1 MSTSTLASE
10 SRVHR
15 GVPAGGQYSAHD
27 RDGDALTLTI
37 EVATS
42 INDRFPLPQ
51 ANNLEK
57 VCSVM
62 DAVLLGANSA
72 EAIGETLG
80 LHTREGAYYG
90 DAAGYLGLVDTAS
103 GADQKTYELT
113 ALGEQLADASTA
125 DRVEMLRNIV
135 ATVPAVQI
143 YAEHGEA
150 GVQEM
155 LSEAGL
161 GETTVGRRSSTIS
174 SWYMSLAVEK
184 DIEFTALAES
194 ERQNSNVRGVEAA
207 IRLDLVRRARAL
219 AAPTEKVAAVCTNCF
234 MALPVSGICDC

>member
-1 MSTSTLASE
+1 MNPE

-15 GVPAGGQYSAHD
+15 GVPAGGQFANRD
-27 RDGDALTLTI
+27 RDDDALTLTI
-37 EVATS
+37 PTEVATS

-62 DAVLLGANSA
+62 DAVVLGANSA

-90 DAAGYLGLVDTAS
+90 DAAGYLGLVDTVS

-113 ALGEQLADASTA
+113 ALGEQLADAPTA
-125 DRVEMLRNIV
+125 ERVEMLRDIV
-135 ATVPAVQI
+135 ANVPAVQT
-143 YAEHGEA
+143 YAERGEA
-150 GVQEM
+150 GVHEM
-155 LSEAGL
+155 LTEAGL
-161 GETTVGRRSSTIS
+161 GDTTIGRRGSTIS

-184 DIEFTALAES
+184 DTEFTALAES
-194 ERQNSNVRGVEAA
+194 ERQSSNVRGVDAA
-207 IRLDLVRRARAL
+207 IRLDLARRARAL
-219 AAPTEKVAAVCTNCF
+219 AAPVEKVAAICTDCF

>member
-1 MSTSTLASE
+1 MNPE

-15 GVPAGGQYSAHD
+15 GVPAGGQFANRD

-37 EVATS
+37 PTEVATS

-62 DAVLLGANSA
+62 DA
-72 EAIGETLG
+72 
-80 LHTREGAYYG
+80 
-90 DAAGYLGLVDTAS
+90 AGYLGLVDTVS

-113 ALGEQLADASTA
+113 ALGEQLADAPTA
-125 DRVEMLRNIV
+125 ERVEMLRDIV
-135 ATVPAVQI
+135 ADVPAVQT
-143 YAEHGEA
+143 YAERGEA
-150 GVQEM
+150 GVHEM
-155 LSEAGL
+155 LAEAGL
-161 GETTVGRRSSTIS
+161 GDTTIGRRGSTIS

-184 DIEFTALAES
+184 DTEFTALAES
-194 ERQNSNVRGVEAA
+194 ERQSSNVRGVDAA
-207 IRLDLVRRARAL
+207 IRLDLARRARAL
-219 AAPTEKVAAVCTNCF
+219 AAPVEKVAAVCTDCF